1 MDSATFEIGANWVTS
16 PHRML
21 RDIEQEFDLTADQY
35 EARSAEWDYRGASDG
50 PALVARHVPRRARVL
65 DAGCGTGLIGAA
77 LAEAGFRD
85 LTGVDISTGMLARA
99 KARGVYLGGLVRADL
114 CAMPF
119 EDHGFDALV
128 CIAVLTYAPSI
139 ERVFTE
145 FERVLRPG
153 GLFVFSHRVDL
164 EGDCGFDEAL
174 TRRLSAARWRSV
186 EVTEPRLYYP
196 GKPDYADIITVRYHA
211 YRIGEVPGGAI

>member
-16 PHRML
+16 PHRVL

-35 EARSAEWDYRGASDG
+35 EARSAEWDYRGATDG
-50 PALVARHVPRRARVL
+50 PAFVARHVPCGAKIL

-77 LAEAGFRD
+77 LAGMGYHD
-85 LTGVDISTGMLARA
+85 LTGVDISAGMLARA
-99 KARGVYLGGLVRADL
+99 EARRVYAGGLVRADL
-114 CAMPF
+114 CAMPL
-119 EDHGFDALV
+119 DDDSFDAVV

-153 GLFVFSHRVDL
+153 GCLVFSHRVDL

-174 TRRLSAARWRSV
+174 ARRLSAVRWRSV
-186 EVTEPRLYYP
+186 ELTEPMLYYP
-196 GKPDYADIITVRYHA
+196 SKPDYADLITIRYHA
-211 YRIGEVPGGAI
+211 YLVGGSAPA